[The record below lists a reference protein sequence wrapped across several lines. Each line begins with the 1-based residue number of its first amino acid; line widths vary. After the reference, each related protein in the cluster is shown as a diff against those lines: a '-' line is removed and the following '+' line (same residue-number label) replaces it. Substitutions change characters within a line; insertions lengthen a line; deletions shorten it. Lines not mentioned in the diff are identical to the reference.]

1 MRITELKK
9 EQIRLAKKVTTKDEF
24 AEIKRIAGCDQ
35 AFVGNQVISA
45 VVVLTFPAL
54 EVLEKKF
61 GVADAPIPYVP
72 GFRSYREAPAVVEA
86 FGKLK
91 EKPDM
96 LLCDAHG
103 ILHERRIGM
112 ASHLGILLDVP
123 TIGISTNLLV
133 GEVRDDKIY
142 VENELRG
149 MLLKTKEY
157 AKPIY
162 VSPGHR
168 VSLKSAVEIV
178 QKCLTG
184 HKLPEPI
191 HQAHKFANRLQEQ
204 LSANKQTK
212 QTPDVHTRSVV

>member
-1 MRITELKK
+1 MRINELKK
-9 EQIRLAKKVTTKDEF
+9 EQIRLAKKVITKDEF
-24 AEIKRIAGCDQ
+24 SEIKRIAGCDQ
-35 AFVGNQVISA
+35 AFIGNQVISA
-45 VVVLTFPAL
+45 VVVLSFPAL
-54 EVLEKKF
+54 EIIEKKY

-72 GFRSYREAPAVVEA
+72 GFRGYREAPAVVEA
-86 FGKLK
+86 FRKLK
-91 EKPDM
+91 EKPDV

-123 TIGISTNLLV
+123 TIGVSTNLLV
-133 GEVRDDKIY
+133 GEVRDEKIY

-162 VSPGHR
+162 VSSGHR

-178 QKCLTG
+178 QKCLIG

-191 HQAHKFANRLQEQ
+191 HQAHKFVNRLQEQ
-204 LSANKQTK
+204 FSVKNKTEHAKDVLS
-212 QTPDVHTRSVV
+212 

>member
-1 MRITELKK
+1 MRILELKK
-9 EQIRLAKKVTTKDEF
+9 EQVRLSRKVITKDEF
-24 AEIKRIAGCDQ
+24 SEIKRIAGCDQ

-45 VVVLTFPAL
+45 ICVLDFSSL
-54 EVLEKKF
+54 EILEKKY
-61 GVADAPIPYVP
+61 GVASAPIPYVP

-86 FGKLK
+86 FSKLTQ
-91 EKPDM
+91 KPDM

-123 TIGISTNLLV
+123 TIGVSTNLLV
-133 GEVRDDKIY
+133 GEVRDDKVF

-149 MLLKTKEY
+149 MFLKTKEH

-168 VSLKSAVEIV
+168 VSLKTAVEIV
-178 QKCLTG
+178 QKCLIG

-204 LSANKQTK
+204 FSHKNEPQNA
-212 QTPDVHTRSVV
+212 